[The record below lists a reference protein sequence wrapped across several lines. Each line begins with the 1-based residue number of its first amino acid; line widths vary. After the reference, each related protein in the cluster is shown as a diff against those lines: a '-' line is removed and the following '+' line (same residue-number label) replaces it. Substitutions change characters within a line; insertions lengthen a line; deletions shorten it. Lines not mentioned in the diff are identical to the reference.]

1 MGRKEKPE
9 KTWLS
14 YLLCKVMTFVLGLPS
29 SVCSQCPSP
38 TWTQKSSMVSLRR
51 EHIVVFRFSLSAV
64 SLLCEKVDGGD
75 DDVYQSLL
83 HICMSGEDGGSV

>member
-1 MGRKEKPE
+1 M
-9 KTWLS
+9 
-14 YLLCKVMTFVLGLPS
+14 
-29 SVCSQCPSP
+29 
-38 TWTQKSSMVSLRR
+38 SLRR